1 MRMKRHA
8 LHRQDRGAAVLALV
22 VTSATHAPLIRE
34 HLAEAPYVG
43 WLFATLSAVSVLLAV
58 ALLVA
63 DTRVVW
69 AATGVLGAASV
80 LAFLLSRT
88 TGLPQIGDDVGNW
101 SEPLGYPA
109 IAAESVVVLAAYL
122 TLRRAARRP
131 DAVTTPSA

>member
-1 MRMKRHA
+1 MRMKRYA
-8 LHRQDRGAAVLALV
+8 LHSQDRGAAVLALV

-34 HLAEAPYVG
+34 HLSEAPYVG